1 MTTFPLHAGS
11 SSTSAPTRLSAPR
24 SLSGVDSTGLNSD
37 MDSLAQHMRHCAM
50 AQGKWPRLQRALQST
65 HSLVS
70 PRIVTAAAVGTLMVV
85 ASASVVVILGWVAAL

>member
-1 MTTFPLHAGS
+1 MTTFPIHAGS
-11 SSTSAPTRLSAPR
+11 SSNPAEARPSAPR
-24 SLSGVDSTGLNSD
+24 SQACVDSMGLSRD

-50 AQGKWPRLQRALQST
+50 AQGKWTRVHRVLQSV

-85 ASASVVVILGWVAAL
+85 ASASVAVILGWAAAL